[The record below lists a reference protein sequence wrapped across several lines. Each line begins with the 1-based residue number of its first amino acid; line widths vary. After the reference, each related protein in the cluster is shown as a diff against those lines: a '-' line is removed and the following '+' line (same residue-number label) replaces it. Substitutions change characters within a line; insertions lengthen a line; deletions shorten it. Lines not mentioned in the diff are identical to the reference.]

1 MMQTGMGDKWRE
13 GWMDEGIDQWV
24 EAKKLKVGTS
34 LRQIWWRLVSCCL
47 DEFVCQLIHKLFR
60 ELR

>member
-34 LRQIWWRLVSCCL
+34 LRQQTAVWMSLYVS
-47 DEFVCQLIHKLFR
+47 
-60 ELR
+60 